1 MPSKKKTPKKTPVL
15 PDDSSGNASPLE
27 PIADEQ
33 KGDKEH
39 DSEVSFES
47 MNEYEANILLDRVE
61 NLYEKQHGLLPGDQ
75 LDISTEVREAFVEM
89 HPRLRATYYDDGA
102 CMAILELLILTI
114 TREVTRLQDR
124 KYMQYM

>member
-1 MPSKKKTPKKTPVL
+1 VL
-15 PDDSSGNASPLE
+15 PDDSSGTASPHG

-33 KGDKEH
+33 KGAEEH
-39 DSEVSFES
+39 DSEFSFES
-47 MNEYEANILLDRVE
+47 MHEHEANILLDRVE